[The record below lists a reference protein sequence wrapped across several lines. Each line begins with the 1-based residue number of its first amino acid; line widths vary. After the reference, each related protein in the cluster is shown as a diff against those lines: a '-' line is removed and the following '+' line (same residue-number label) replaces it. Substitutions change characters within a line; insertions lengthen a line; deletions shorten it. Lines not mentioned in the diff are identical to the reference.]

1 MRYAYLNHRI
11 TYPVFKSARRK
22 RSDVDIFPISLKLQQ
37 QPCLLVGGGKIA
49 YRKAQLLATAG
60 AVLDVLAPEIEPNL
74 LALVEA
80 TGGQYYADNFIASFQ
95 LNTYRL
101 VIAATNDA
109 QVNKQVFER
118 CETLNVL
125 VNSVDDPPHCRFMVP
140 AIIDR
145 SPLVVSVATNG
156 TSPVLSRQI
165 RTQLEASIPHGMGK
179 LAEFSGKWRNIVK
192 NKIINPDERRVFW
205 ENLYASPLKEQVF
218 NDNIAQADQFIETA
232 LSAWVM
238 PKGEVY
244 LVGAGPGDPELLTLK
259 ALRLMQQA
267 DIVIYDRL
275 VSPAILNLCR
285 RDADKIYVGKARSNH
300 SVPQEGIN
308 ALLVKYAQQGKRV
321 CRLKGGDPFIF
332 GRGGEEIQ
340 QLAEAKISFQVVP
353 GITAASGCAAYA
365 GIPLTH
371 RDYAQSV
378 RFLTGHLKEG
388 SPELPW
394 SELVYENQT
403 LVLYM
408 GLVGLAHICEKLI
421 AHGQRPSMPVALIS
435 KGTTPEQQV
444 VVSTLAD
451 IAEKV
456 VQHQIVAPTLTIIG
470 EVVHLREQLQWQ
482 SCP

>member
-1 MRYAYLNHRI
+1 ME
-11 TYPVFKSARRK
+11 
-22 RSDVDIFPISLKLQQ
+22 IFPISLKLQQ
-37 QPCLLVGGGKIA
+37 QPCLIVGGGRIA
-49 YRKAQLLATAG
+49 YRKAVLLAKAG
-60 AVLDVLAPEIEPNL
+60 AILHVIAPEIEPDLLNL
-74 LALVEA
+74 VQQ
-80 TGGQYYADNFIASFQ
+80 TQGQYIAEDFQ
-95 LNTYRL
+95 QQVNLRDYRL

-109 QVNKQVFER
+109 VVNQQVFEA
-118 CETLNVL
+118 CEAEKVL

-145 SPLVVSVATNG
+145 SPLIISVASNG

-165 RTQLEASIPHGMGK
+165 RTQLETLIPHGMGK
-179 LAEFSGKWRNIVK
+179 LAQFSGKWRTTVK
-192 NKIINPDERRVFW
+192 QKITNPDERRIFW
-205 ENLYASPLKEQVF
+205 EDLYASPLKEQVF
-218 NDNIAQADQFIETA
+218 NGNEAEADQLIEQA
-232 LSAWVM
+232 LQEWNT

-267 DIVIYDRL
+267 DVVIYDRL
-275 VSPAILNLCR
+275 VSQPIMDLCR
-285 RDADKIYVGKARSNH
+285 RDAEKIYVGKARSNH

-308 ALLVKYAQQGKRV
+308 ALLVKYASQGKRV

-340 QLAEAKISFQVVP
+340 ELFDAGITFQVVP
-353 GITAASGCAAYA
+353 GITAASGCSAYA

-394 SELVYENQT
+394 DELVYENQT

-408 GLVGLAHICEKLI
+408 GLVGLENTCQQLI
-421 AHGQRPSMPVALIS
+421 AHGQRPNMPVALIS
-435 KGTTPEQQV
+435 KGTTPEQKV
-444 VVSTLAD
+444 VVGTLAD
-451 IAEKV
+451 IASKV
-456 VQHQIVAPTLTIIG
+456 SEHHIQAPTLTIIG
-470 EVVHLREQLQWQ
+470 EVVSLREQLKWQ
-482 SCP
+482 

>member
-1 MRYAYLNHRI
+1 M
-11 TYPVFKSARRK
+11 
-22 RSDVDIFPISLKLQQ
+22 DIFPISLKLQQ
-37 QPCLLVGGGKIA
+37 QRCLIVGGGHIA
-49 YRKAQLLATAG
+49 LRKATLLAKAGAIIDVVAPAIEDQLLQLITT
-60 AVLDVLAPEIEPNL
+60 
-74 LALVEA
+74 
-80 TGGQYYADNFIASFQ
+80 TGGVSFIEAFTEKFLS
-95 LNTYRL
+95 TPYRL

-109 QVNKQVFER
+109 EVNKTVFEQ
-118 CETLNVL
+118 CEARNLL
-125 VNSVDDPPHCRFMVP
+125 VNSVDDIPHCRFMVP

-145 SPLVVSVATNG
+145 SPLIVSVASNG

-165 RTQLEASIPHGMGK
+165 RTQLETSIPHGMGK
-179 LAEFSGKWRNIVK
+179 LAEFSGKWRNQVK
-192 NKIINPDERRVFW
+192 EKISNPDERRIFW

-218 NDNIAQADQFIETA
+218 NDNLDVADSMLEQALQEWEA
-232 LSAWVM
+232 

-244 LVGAGPGDPELLTLK
+244 LVGAGPGDPELITLK

-267 DIVIYDRL
+267 DVVIYDRL
-275 VSPAILNLCR
+275 VSAPILELCR
-285 RDADKIYVGKARSNH
+285 RDATKIYVGKARSNH

-308 ALLVKYAQQGKRV
+308 ALLVDYAKKGKRV

-340 QLAEAKISFQVVP
+340 ELFQAGVPFQVVP
-353 GITAASGCAAYA
+353 GITAASGCSAYA

-408 GLVGLAHICEKLI
+408 GLVGLERICEQLI
-421 AHGQRPSMPVALIS
+421 AHGQRPDMPVALIS
-435 KGTTPEQQV
+435 KGTTPEQKV
-444 VVSTLAD
+444 VVGSLAD
-451 IAEKV
+451 IASKV
-456 VQHQIVAPTLTIIG
+456 TEHQIHAPTLTIIG
-470 EVVHLREQLQWQ
+470 EVVRLREQLQWN
-482 SCP
+482 

>member
-1 MRYAYLNHRI
+1 ME
-11 TYPVFKSARRK
+11 
-22 RSDVDIFPISLKLQQ
+22 IFPISLKLQQ
-37 QPCLLVGGGKIA
+37 QRCLIVGGGHIA
-49 YRKAQLLATAG
+49 YRKALLLAKAG
-60 AVLDVLAPEIEPNL
+60 AKIDVLAPEIDDNL
-74 LALVEA
+74 LQLVQQSQ
-80 TGGQYYADNFIASFQ
+80 GQYVQDVFSSSTA
-95 LNTYRL
+95 LRHYRL
-101 VIAATNDA
+101 VIAATDNNL
-109 QVNKQVFER
+109 VNQQVFAA
-118 CETLNVL
+118 CEAENVL

-145 SPLVVSVATNG
+145 SPLVISVASNG

-165 RTQLEASIPHGMGK
+165 RTQLESSIPHGMGK
-179 LAEFSGKWRNIVK
+179 LAEFSGQWRAAVKQKIV
-192 NKIINPDERRVFW
+192 NPEERRIFW
-205 ENLYASPLKEQVF
+205 EELYASPLKEQVF
-218 NDNIAQADQFIETA
+218 NDNLDAANQSIQHA
-232 LSAWVM
+232 LAEWQT

-267 DIVIYDRL
+267 DVVIYDRL
-275 VSPAILNLCR
+275 VSAPILELCR
-285 RDADKIYVGKARSNH
+285 RDAEKVYVGKARSNH
-300 SVPQEGIN
+300 AVPQEGIN
-308 ALLVKYAQQGKRV
+308 ALLVKYAQAGKRV

-340 QLAEAKISFQVVP
+340 ELYEAGVSFQVVP

-408 GLVGLAHICEKLI
+408 GLVGLESICAKLI
-421 AHGQRPSMPVALIS
+421 AHGQRADMPVALIS
-435 KGTTPEQQV
+435 KGTTPEQKV
-444 VVSTLAD
+444 VVGTLAN
-451 IAEKV
+451 IVSKV
-456 VQHQIVAPTLTIIG
+456 EQHQIQAPTLTIIG
-470 EVVHLREQLQWQ
+470 EVVNLREQLKW
-482 SCP
+482 

>member
-1 MRYAYLNHRI
+1 M
-11 TYPVFKSARRK
+11 
-22 RSDVDIFPISLKLQQ
+22 DIFPISLKLQQ
-37 QPCLLVGGGKIA
+37 QPCLIVGGGHIA
-49 YRKAQLLATAG
+49 YRKALLLAKAG
-60 AVLDVLAPEIEPNL
+60 AKIDVLAPEIDDSL
-74 LALVEA
+74 LQLVQQSH
-80 TGGQYYADNFIASFQ
+80 GQYVQDVFSSSTA
-95 LNTYRL
+95 LRHYRL
-101 VIAATNDA
+101 VIAATDNNR
-109 QVNKQVFER
+109 VNQQVFAA
-118 CETLNVL
+118 CEAENVL

-145 SPLVVSVATNG
+145 SPLVISVASNG

-165 RTQLEASIPHGMGK
+165 RTQLESSIPHGMGK
-179 LAEFSGKWRNIVK
+179 LAEFSGQWRTAVKQKIV
-192 NKIINPDERRVFW
+192 NPEERRIFW
-205 ENLYASPLKEQVF
+205 EELYASPLKEQVF
-218 NDNIAQADQFIETA
+218 NDNLEAANQSIQQALAEWQT
-232 LSAWVM
+232 

-267 DIVIYDRL
+267 DVVIYDRL
-275 VSPAILNLCR
+275 VSAPILELCR
-285 RDADKIYVGKARSNH
+285 RDAEKVYVGKARSNH
-300 SVPQEGIN
+300 AVPQEGIN
-308 ALLVKYAQQGKRV
+308 ALLVKYAQAGKRV

-340 QLAEAKISFQVVP
+340 ELYEAGVSFQVVP

-408 GLVGLAHICEKLI
+408 GLVGLESICAKLI
-421 AHGQRPSMPVALIS
+421 AHGQRADMPVALIS
-435 KGTTPEQQV
+435 KGTTPEQKV
-444 VVSTLAD
+444 VVGTLAN
-451 IAEKV
+451 IASKV
-456 VQHQIVAPTLTIIG
+456 EQHQIQAPTLTIIG
-470 EVVHLREQLQWQ
+470 EVVNLREQLKW
-482 SCP
+482 